1 MNDGVKEKSEIIPA
15 SNESND
21 HALMDHLT
29 SAGMDAEIPADFF
42 MPEVRE
48 GFYVS
53 PVMKRFWAGQ
63 IAVLSEIDK
72 ICQKN
77 DITWFADCGT
87 LLGAVRHGGYIPWDD
102 DLDIM
107 MLRHDYERFISVNMM
122 SVQAKLIGQYGWTHF
137 KIYQSASAGLLVIP
151 EVGATNF
158 IFDFTYLG
166 MKFDFDHFNIF
177 IEGSVPSTSLIKL
190 GAAFKF

>member
-1 MNDGVKEKSEIIPA
+1 MKKLIIA
-15 SNESND
+15 LLLLGSFCVNVFAQDVEEVNVSTGEDFKHNEVY
-21 HALMDHLT
+21 L
-29 SAGMDAEIPADFF
+29 SAGTSSLIGAFSGLFVAL
-42 MPEVRE
+42 
-48 GFYVS
+48 
-53 PVMKRFWAGQ
+53 GQ
-63 IAVLSEIDK
+63 G
-72 ICQKN
+72 
-77 DITWFADCGT
+77 FADAVAKNEEENGSST
-87 LLGAVRHGGYIPWDD
+87 ISVEPTFGVTAGYNYFFNKYFGLGG
-102 DLDIM
+102 M
-107 MLRHDYERFISVNMM
+107 MTYERFISVNMM